1 VCHSGWGPCDRTLT
15 IGENDD
21 NGTLLETLAD
31 DDATALAFAL
41 EQPGVV
47 IYFVAAGPQQEWC
60 PFIRLGGGPIA
71 WSG

>member
-21 NGTLLETLAD
+21 NGTLLEMLAD

-47 IYFVAAGPQQEWC
+47 IYFVAAGP
-60 PFIRLGGGPIA
+60 
-71 WSG
+71 

>member
-1 VCHSGWGPCDRTLT
+1 VPTVSLNQSRFGVSFCWGPCDRTLT

-21 NGTLLETLAD
+21 NGTLLEMLAD

-47 IYFVAAGPQQEWC
+47 IYFVAAGT
-60 PFIRLGGGPIA
+60 
-71 WSG
+71 